1 MSKRRNATRFSRW
14 LLLATVL
21 VGGCGSL
28 QEMWTGPGA
37 DKFHPKSIAVLPPI
51 VGAYEGAREPA
62 YEAVAKALKESGRF
76 ERVIGPEQVNSVVQ
90 ASKETTDAMAG
101 LLTRLETVGQ
111 PDKET
116 VAKLGQVLQAEALL
130 VVKVNAWEYT
140 KSEGSKKSEGDK
152 IGKVALGLRLIDV
165 KDGTIVWKGRHEQTE
180 KYWMFKPNLKDLAAE
195 LSAYM
200 VKFMP

>member
-1 MSKRRNATRFSRW
+1 MTRLIGGLVLSG
-14 LLLATVL
+14 LLMMT
-21 VGGCGSL
+21 GCGSL

-51 VGAYEGAREPA
+51 VGAYEGAREPT
-62 YEAVAKALKESGRF
+62 YEVVAKALKESDRF

-90 ASKETTDAMAG
+90 GSKETTDAMAS

-111 PDKET
+111 SDKEIA
-116 VAKLGQVLQAEALL
+116 VKLGQAFQAEALL

-165 KDGTIVWKGRHEQTE
+165 KDGSIVWKGRHEQTE
-180 KYWMFKPNLKDLAAE
+180 KYWMFKPNLKDVAAE

>member
-1 MSKRRNATRFSRW
+1 MNERRNAAHLLQW
-14 LLLATVL
+14 LLLTAVL

-62 YEAVAKALKESGRF
+62 YEAVAKALKGSDRF
-76 ERVIGPEQVNSVVQ
+76 EKVIGPEQVNSVVR
-90 ASKETTDAMAG
+90 ASKETTDAVTG

-116 VAKLGQVLQAEALL
+116 VTKLGQVLQTEALL
-130 VVKVNAWEYT
+130 VVKVNAWEYS
-140 KSEGSKKSEGDK
+140 KAEGSKV
-152 IGKVALGLRLIDV
+152 GKVALGLRVIDV
-165 KDGTIVWKGRHEQTE
+165 RDGSIVWKGRHEKTE
-180 KYWMFKPNLKDLAAE
+180 SYWMFKPNLKDMAVE

>member
-1 MSKRRNATRFSRW
+1 MTRLIGGLVLSG
-14 LLLATVL
+14 LLMMT
-21 VGGCGSL
+21 GCGSL
-28 QEMWTGPGA
+28 QEMWAGPGA

-62 YEAVAKALKESGRF
+62 YEAVAMALKESDRF
-76 ERVIGPEQVNSVVQ
+76 EKIVGPEQVNPVVQ

-116 VAKLGQVLQAEALL
+116 VAKLGQALQAEALL

-165 KDGTIVWKGRHEQTE
+165 RDGSIIWKGRHEQTE
-180 KYWMFKPNLKDLAAE
+180 KYWMFKPSLKDLAAE

>member
-1 MSKRRNATRFSRW
+1 MTRLIGGLVLSG
-14 LLLATVL
+14 LLMMT
-21 VGGCGSL
+21 GCGSL

-62 YEAVAKALKESGRF
+62 YEAVAKALKESDRF
-76 ERVIGPEQVNSVVQ
+76 EKIVGPEQVNPVVQ

-116 VAKLGQVLQAEALL
+116 VAKLGQALQAEALL
-130 VVKVNAWEYT
+130 VVKVNAWEYA
-140 KSEGSKKSEGDK
+140 KSDGNK

-165 KDGTIVWKGRHEQTE
+165 RDGSIVWKGRHEKTAS
-180 KYWMFKPNLKDLAAE
+180 YWMFKPSLKDLAAE

>member
-1 MSKRRNATRFSRW
+1 MPRLIGGLVLSG
-14 LLLATVL
+14 LLMMT
-21 VGGCGSL
+21 GCGSL

-76 ERVIGPEQVNSVVQ
+76 ERVIGPEQVNPVVQ

-116 VAKLGQVLQAEALL
+116 VAKLGQALQAEALL

-140 KSEGSKKSEGDK
+140 KSEGSK
-152 IGKVALGLRLIDV
+152 IGKVALGLRLIDAR
-165 KDGTIVWKGRHEQTE
+165 DGSIVWKGRHEKTAS
-180 KYWMFKPNLKDLAAE
+180 YWMFKPNLKDLAAE